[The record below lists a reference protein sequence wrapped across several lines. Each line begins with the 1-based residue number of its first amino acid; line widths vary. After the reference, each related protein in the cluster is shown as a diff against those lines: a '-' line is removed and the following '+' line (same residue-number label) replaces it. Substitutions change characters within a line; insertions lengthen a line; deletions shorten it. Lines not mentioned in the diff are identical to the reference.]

1 MTPQRRTARLPRR
14 AVLAAPSLLALPAR
28 AQTSWAMATEYP
40 ATAITGEGVAFFA
53 RAASDASGGA
63 LAVTAQPNGPR
74 SADLPEAVAM
84 GKLQAACAFTGAM
97 ANAIPLFGLSALPF
111 LTGSAA
117 DAAKLLAA
125 ARPAYAETL
134 AARGL
139 VLLYATPWPPSGI
152 WSREALPDAE
162 ALKGLK
168 IRTFDATSTEVFRA
182 AGAAPQQISFADAM
196 PKLRAGEMD
205 AVLSSGD
212 GGAGARLW
220 EVLPHFTSI
229 DYAWPLSLAFA
240 SAAAFGALPAAAEA
254 AVRQAGQ
261 LTEARQFTT
270 IATRLAENQARMQ
283 AAGVRMADGSASLRG
298 ALRAAA
304 APAVAAWQEKVGER
318 GARILAAYRAA

>member
-1 MTPQRRTARLPRR
+1 MPLPRR
-14 AVLAAPSLLALPAR
+14 ATLALPALLALPAR
-28 AQTSWAMATEYP
+28 AQAAWTIATEYP
-40 ATAITGEGVAFFA
+40 ATAITGEGIAFFA
-53 RAASDASGGA
+53 QAVTQRSAGA

-74 SADLPEAVAM
+74 SAELPDAVAS
-84 GKLQAACAFTGAM
+84 GKLQAACAFTGAL
-97 ANAIPLFGLSALPF
+97 ANATPIFGLSALPF

-117 DAAKLLAA
+117 DAASLLAA

-152 WSREALPDAE
+152 WSRNALPDAD

-168 IRTFDATSTEVFRA
+168 LRTFDAVSTDVFRA
-182 AGAAPQQISFADAM
+182 AGALPQQISFADAM

-229 DYAWPLSLAFA
+229 DYAWPLSLAFC
-240 SAAAFGALPAAAEA
+240 SAAALGALPTPTQA
-254 AVRQAGQ
+254 AVREAATV
-261 LTEARQFTT
+261 TEARQFQA

-283 AAGVRMADGSASLRG
+283 AAGVQMEDGSASLRD
-298 ALRAAA
+298 ALRQAA
-304 APAVAAWQEKVGER
+304 APALAAWQTKAGEAGAKV
-318 GARILAAYRAA
+318 LAAYRGA